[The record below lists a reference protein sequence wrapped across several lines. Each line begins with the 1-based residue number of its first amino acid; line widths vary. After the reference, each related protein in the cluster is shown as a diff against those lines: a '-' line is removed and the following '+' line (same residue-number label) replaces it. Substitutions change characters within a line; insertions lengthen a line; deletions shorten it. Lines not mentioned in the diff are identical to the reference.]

1 LPIFNG
7 LIKKKYFRASIFI
20 LTSMSYQGLQN
31 SYGHVRNLINMAKSD
46 KTVNVA
52 ELTYI
57 IWVSQKLGLSQGE
70 LDQLINE
77 EEVPYSPPF
86 NNEDRLK
93 QFHELINLMF
103 VDGIIADE
111 EVQYLSE
118 IASKMG
124 LNPEGTRKL
133 LQALQGDGQMLDWG
147 TINEFFD

>member
-1 LPIFNG
+1 
-7 LIKKKYFRASIFI
+7 
-20 LTSMSYQGLQN
+20 MSYKGLQD
-31 SYGHVRNLINMAKSD
+31 SYSHVRNLINMAKSD

-70 LDQLINE
+70 LDQLISE
-77 EEVPYSPPF
+77 DEVPYAPPF
-86 NNEDRLK
+86 NNDDRLK

-103 VDGIIADE
+103 VDGVIADE

-118 IASKMG
+118 IAKQMG

-133 LQALQGDGQMLDWG
+133 LQALQDDGQMFDWG
-147 TINEFFD
+147 AMNGFFD

>member
-1 LPIFNG
+1 
-7 LIKKKYFRASIFI
+7 
-20 LTSMSYQGLQN
+20 MSYKGLQD
-31 SYGHVRNLINMAKSD
+31 SYSHVRNLINMAKSD

-70 LDQLINE
+70 LDQLISE
-77 EEVPYSPPF
+77 DEVPYSPPF

-111 EVQYLSE
+111 ELQYLSE

-124 LNPEGTRKL
+124 LNPNGTKKL
-133 LQALQGDGQMLDWG
+133 LQALQDDGQMFDWG
-147 TINEFFD
+147 AINGFFD